1 MRKTTL
7 LVAGLCLAASS
18 FAQSGS
24 TAVDTRSNVFG
35 YGVGTPS
42 SAGGGGVIAPVIA
55 LNPGTGRSITFSVTG
70 TGSWGAQWPTTGPD
84 GTQAD
89 PLGGQTDTNLA
100 GVGPISGFKAPKHGH
115 LLGVF
120 VEAEDVSG
128 FASPGTLSY
137 PNLASLGLSS
147 YSPGLRQVFFI
158 GDGLT
163 GTGSGSTQV
172 FNVPNGAVKLALGIG
187 DGFNFSGSPSYYDD
201 NVGSYF
207 ATYNAVPEPAT
218 LAACSLGLVAL
229 LKRRRS

>member
-1 MRKTTL
+1 MEKTIL
-7 LVAGLCLAASS
+7 FVAGVCLATSS

-24 TAVDTRSNVFG
+24 TSVDTRSNVFG

-42 SAGGGGVIAPVIA
+42 SAGGGGLLAPVIN
-55 LNPGTGRSITFSVTG
+55 LNPGVGRSITFSVTG
-70 TGSWGAQWPTTGPD
+70 SGAWGPQWPASGPD

-89 PLGGQTDTNLA
+89 PFGGQTNTNLS
-100 GVGPISGFKAPKHGH
+100 GVGPISGFAAPRHGH

-120 VEAEDVSG
+120 VEAGDVSG
-128 FASPGTLSY
+128 FSSPGSLSY
-137 PNLASLGLSS
+137 PNLASLGLSN

-163 GTGSGSTQV
+163 GTGTGLTQV
-172 FNVPNGAVKLALGIG
+172 FNIPNGAVKLALGIA
-187 DGFNFSGSPSYYDD
+187 DGYNFAGSPSYYDD
-201 NVGSYF
+201 NTGSYF

-218 LAACSLGLVAL
+218 VVACSLGIIAL